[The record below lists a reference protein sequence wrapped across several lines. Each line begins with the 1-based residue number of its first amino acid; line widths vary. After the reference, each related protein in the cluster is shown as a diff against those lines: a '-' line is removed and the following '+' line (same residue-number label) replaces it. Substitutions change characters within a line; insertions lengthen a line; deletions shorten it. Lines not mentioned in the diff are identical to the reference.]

1 MFISNPT
8 CRNLGMH
15 IEIKSPCLQHGHS
28 LTPAPRRN
36 KTQYPPR
43 YIPTRATPGP
53 EPSTE
58 KTTTTKI
65 DVSDSK
71 TPTTP
76 PGSKSTTINNSSPIS
91 TTSKPQTSKYPLQL
105 RRSWTSIFADQVID
119 SIDDI
124 FTHAKRYV
132 TSLPTTTALQR
143 LTRRE
148 GGKLVLKS
156 DKPVVLVLGSGWGAH
171 SLLKV
176 IDTDKYEVVAV
187 SPTNAF
193 LFTPMLPSC
202 AVGTV
207 EFRSLLE
214 PIRIAN
220 EYVTYCEAK
229 CSGVDLQAKIA
240 KCTSVI
246 ADGSGKKREFEVP
259 YSTLV
264 VSVGEQPASFGVPG
278 VKDHCFFMKEVTD
291 AVRLRKRIQEVFEL
305 AALPGTSPEEA
316 RKSLHFIVVG
326 GGPTG
331 VEFAGTLSDFV
342 REDLKRKYPELM
354 QYVKV
359 SLLQSAQTIL
369 MQFDAQLA
377 ARAMTNFKNIGVDV
391 RTGVRVTEVTAEHLV
406 LGTGEIIDYGVCVW
420 SAGNAPR
427 QLTLDIA
434 TAIPQQMDYAGPN
447 GKVNKLAV
455 DPFLRVIGARD
466 VLALGDCN
474 NYVAG
479 SLPATAQVAAQQG
492 AYAAHMVNRGYR
504 LGVGG
509 VDMLPPWKPAA
520 DLSLADRVFG
530 RITDSI
536 STSIDD
542 SEDLINSTDLD
553 GNNLHSIN
561 NNVKNTE
568 IVMLTKPFEF
578 LSLGILA
585 SIGNDKAVAQIEA
598 FDSKVPVWGNPAFW
612 LWKSVYITKQVSFR
626 NRVLIL
632 VDWAKTRV
640 FGRDLSQF

>member
-1 MFISNPT
+1 
-8 CRNLGMH
+8 
-15 IEIKSPCLQHGHS
+15 
-28 LTPAPRRN
+28 
-36 KTQYPPR
+36 
-43 YIPTRATPGP
+43 
-53 EPSTE
+53 
-58 KTTTTKI
+58 
-65 DVSDSK
+65 V
-71 TPTTP
+71 PTTAPP
-76 PGSKSTTINNSSPIS
+76 PGSINGKSPTTI
-91 TTSKPQTSKYPLQL
+91 KYPLQVS
-105 RRSWTSIFADQVID
+105 RAWTSIFADQLID
-119 SIDDI
+119 SCDDI
-124 FTHAKRYV
+124 FTHFKRYI

-148 GGKLVLKS
+148 GGKLVLTA

-193 LFTPMLPSC
+193 LFTPMLPGC

-229 CSGVDLQAKIA
+229 CTSVDLQAKVA
-240 KCTSVI
+240 KCISVI
-246 ADGSGKKREFEVP
+246 SDGSGKKREFEVP
-259 YSTLV
+259 YDKLV
-264 VSVGEQPASFGVPG
+264 VAVGEQPASFGVPG
-278 VKDHCFFMKEVTD
+278 VKENCFYMKEVTD

-305 AALPGTSPEEA
+305 ASLPGTTPEEA
-316 RKSLHFIVVG
+316 RKFLHFVVVG

-369 MQFDAQLA
+369 MQFDADLS
-377 ARAMTNFKNIGVDV
+377 ARAMSNFKKIGVDV
-391 RTGVRVTEVTAEHLV
+391 RTGVRVTNVTEEHLV
-406 LGTGEIIDYGVCVW
+406 LGNAELVDYGVCVW

-434 TAIPQQMDYAGPN
+434 QAIPQQLDYAETN
-447 GKVNKLAV
+447 GKVSKLAV

-466 VLALGDCN
+466 VIALGDCTKIVN
-474 NYVAG
+474 G
-479 SLPATAQVAAQQG
+479 TGPLPATAQVAAQQG

-520 DLSLADRVFG
+520 DLSLADRIFG
-530 RITDSI
+530 KITDSI
-536 STSIDD
+536 SSSVDSID
-542 SEDLINSTDLD
+542 EEGKGNLIDKEVVL
-553 GNNLHSIN
+553 
-561 NNVKNTE
+561 
-568 IVMLTKPFEF
+568 LTKPFEF

-598 FDSKVPVWGNPAFW
+598 FDSKVPVWGSPAFL

>member
-1 MFISNPT
+1 MFTPNLP

-15 IEIKSPCLQHGHS
+15 IHMNSPCSQQGHV
-28 LTPAPRRN
+28 LLPAPLPI
-36 KTQYPPR
+36 KISYHPR
-43 YIPTRATPGP
+43 YIHTRAAPGP
-53 EPSTE
+53 ESTTE
-58 KTTTTKI
+58 K
-65 DVSDSK
+65 DVPQMPASS
-71 TPTTP
+71 P
-76 PGSKSTTINNSSPIS
+76 PGTSSA
-91 TTSKPQTSKYPLQL
+91 TTSSIVKPATSKYPLQL
-105 RRSWTSIFADQVID
+105 SRSWTSILANQIVD
-119 SIDDI
+119 SCDDI

-132 TSLPTTTALQR
+132 ARLPTTTALQR

-148 GGKLVLKS
+148 GGKLVFEAE
-156 DKPVVLVLGSGWGAH
+156 KPVVLVLGSGWGAH

-176 IDTDKYEVVAV
+176 IDTDKYEVLAV

-193 LFTPMLPSC
+193 LFTPMLPGC

-220 EYVTYCEAK
+220 EYATYCEAK
-229 CSGVDLQAKIA
+229 CTSVDLQAKVA

-259 YSTLV
+259 YSKLV
-264 VSVGEQPASFGVPG
+264 VAIGEQPASFRVPG
-278 VKDHCFFMKEVTD
+278 VKENCFFMKEITD

-305 AALPGTSPEEA
+305 ASLPGTSPEEQ
-316 RKSLHFIVVG
+316 SNFLHFVVVG

-354 QYVKV
+354 QYVRV

-369 MQFDAQLA
+369 MQFDADLA
-377 ARAMTNFKNIGVDV
+377 ARAMTNFKNIGVEV
-391 RTGVRVTEVTAEHLV
+391 RTGVRVTKVTAEHLV
-406 LGTGEIIDYGVCVW
+406 LDTGEVVDYGVCLW

-434 TAIPQQMDYAGPN
+434 EAIPQQKEFAGAN
-447 GKVNKLAV
+447 GKISKLAV

-466 VLALGDCN
+466 VLALGDCTKV
-474 NYVAG
+474 VAG
-479 SLPATAQVAAQQG
+479 IGPLPATAQVAAQQG

-509 VDMLPPWKPAA
+509 IDMVPPWKPAA
-520 DLSLADRVFG
+520 DVSIADRVFG
-530 RITDSI
+530 KITDSV
-536 STSIDD
+536 TNSIDSID
-542 SEDLINSTDLD
+542 EESGQKTI
-553 GNNLHSIN
+553 IN
-561 NNVKNTE
+561 NKKQA

-598 FDSKVPVWGNPAFW
+598 FDSKLPVWGNPAFL

>member
-1 MFISNPT
+1 VPASPPSPGISSAS
-8 CRNLGMH
+8 
-15 IEIKSPCLQHGHS
+15 IAK
-28 LTPAPRRN
+28 PA
-36 KTQYPPR
+36 
-43 YIPTRATPGP
+43 
-53 EPSTE
+53 
-58 KTTTTKI
+58 
-65 DVSDSK
+65 
-71 TPTTP
+71 
-76 PGSKSTTINNSSPIS
+76 
-91 TTSKPQTSKYPLQL
+91 TSKYPLQL
-105 RRSWTSIFADQVID
+105 NRSWTSIFADQVID
-119 SIDDI
+119 SFDDI
-124 FTHAKRYV
+124 FTHTKRYIA
-132 TSLPTTTALQR
+132 SLPTTTALQR

-148 GGKLVLKS
+148 GGKLVLEA

-193 LFTPMLPSC
+193 LFTPMLPGC

-229 CSGVDLQAKIA
+229 CTSVDLQAKVA

-259 YSTLV
+259 YSKLV
-264 VSVGEQPASFGVPG
+264 VAVGEQPASFGVPG
-278 VKDHCFFMKEVTD
+278 VKENCFFMKEVTD

-316 RKSLHFIVVG
+316 SRFLHFVVVG

-354 QYVKV
+354 QYVRV

-369 MQFDAQLA
+369 MQFDAELA
-377 ARAMTNFKNIGVDV
+377 ARAMTNFRNIGVEV

-406 LGTGEIIDYGVCVW
+406 LGNGEIVDYGVCLW

-434 TAIPQQMDYAGPN
+434 QAIPQQKDFAGAN
-447 GKVNKLAV
+447 GKISKLSV

-466 VLALGDCN
+466 VIALGDCTKV
-474 NYVAG
+474 VAG
-479 SLPATAQVAAQQG
+479 VGPLPSTAQVAAQQG

-509 VDMLPPWKPAA
+509 VDMVPPWKPAA
-520 DLSLADRVFG
+520 DLSIADRVFG
-530 RITDSI
+530 KITDSI
-536 STSIDD
+536 TNSIDSIDEEGVDEVSFGAGD
-542 SEDLINSTDLD
+542 SVVGQKTLIN
-553 GNNLHSIN
+553 N
-561 NNVKNTE
+561 KKQE

-598 FDSKVPVWGNPAFW
+598 FDSKVPVWGNPAFL

-632 VDWAKTRV
+632 IDWAKTRV

>member
-1 MFISNPT
+1 MLISNLPS
-8 CRNLGMH
+8 RKLGMH
-15 IEIKSPCLQHGHS
+15 IQVNSPCSQHRNVIFSASRPIKISHS
-28 LTPAPRRN
+28 RRYIHTRAAPGPDTTTEKDVPQTPASP
-36 KTQYPPR
+36 
-43 YIPTRATPGP
+43 
-53 EPSTE
+53 
-58 KTTTTKI
+58 
-65 DVSDSK
+65 
-71 TPTTP
+71 P
-76 PGSKSTTINNSSPIS
+76 PGSSSATTTPSIL
-91 TTSKPQTSKYPLQL
+91 KPATSKYPLQL
-105 RRSWTSIFADQVID
+105 SRSWTSIFADQVID
-119 SIDDI
+119 SFDDI

-132 TSLPTTTALQR
+132 AGLPTTTALQR

-148 GGKLVLKS
+148 GGKLVFEA

-193 LFTPMLPSC
+193 LFTPMLPGC

-229 CSGVDLQAKIA
+229 CTSVDLQAKVA

-259 YSTLV
+259 YSKLV
-264 VSVGEQPASFGVPG
+264 IAVGEQPASFGIPG
-278 VKDHCFFMKEVTD
+278 VKENCFFMKEVID

-316 RKSLHFIVVG
+316 TKYLHFVVVG

-354 QYVKV
+354 QYVRV

-369 MQFDAQLA
+369 MQFDAALA
-377 ARAMTNFKNIGVDV
+377 ARATANFKNIGVDV
-391 RTGVRVTEVTAEHLV
+391 RTGVRVTEVTPEHLV
-406 LGTGEIIDYGVCVW
+406 LGTGEIVDYGVCLW

-434 TAIPQQMDYAGPN
+434 QAIPQQNDYAGAN
-447 GKVNKLAV
+447 GKVSKLAV

-466 VLALGDCN
+466 VIALGDCTK
-474 NYVAG
+474 VVEGTG

-520 DLSLADRVFG
+520 DLSIADRVFG
-530 RITDSI
+530 KITDSI
-536 STSIDD
+536 TNSIDSID
-542 SEDLINSTDLD
+542 EDGA
-553 GNNLHSIN
+553 GNG
-561 NNVKNTE
+561 VVGQNTGMNKQQE
-568 IVMLTKPFEF
+568 IVVLTKPFEF

-632 VDWAKTRV
+632 IDWAKTRV